1 MKNQNDRTI
10 AILLFFTI
18 LVALWSNTQVHA
30 TDLVF
35 RYKSPSFSGIG
46 TSAHYLTIENQE
58 FTRKAEIK
66 SKRIAA
72 EKAEESAKKNT
83 NFNRFKDNFES
94 RIYAEFSKQLAD
106 AMFGEACGTSYSSAG
121 VAISPT
127 AEVLENGASSNQPN
141 ATNNGTQ
148 TLTTAAGGGTSCNGT
163 MTFNGTTMT
172 YTKDL
177 ANDQVVLQIDGPD
190 GNETIT
196 LPLNDFQF

>member
-1 MKNQNDRTI
+1 MKNLNDRTI
-10 AILLFFTI
+10 AVLLFLTVLI
-18 LVALWSNTQVHA
+18 ALWANAQLHA
-30 TDLVF
+30 GDLVYRF
-35 RYKSPSFSGIG
+35 NSPSFNGVG
-46 TSAHYLTIENQE
+46 TSSHYLTIENQE

-66 SKRIAA
+66 SKKLAA
-72 EKAEESAKKNT
+72 ERAEESAKKNT

-106 AMFGEACGTSYSSAG
+106 AMFGEACGTSYSSTG

-127 AEVLENGASSNQPN
+127 AEVLENGASTTSD
-141 ATNNGTQ
+141 TQ
-148 TLTTAAGGGTSCNGT
+148 TLTSDAGGGTSCNGT